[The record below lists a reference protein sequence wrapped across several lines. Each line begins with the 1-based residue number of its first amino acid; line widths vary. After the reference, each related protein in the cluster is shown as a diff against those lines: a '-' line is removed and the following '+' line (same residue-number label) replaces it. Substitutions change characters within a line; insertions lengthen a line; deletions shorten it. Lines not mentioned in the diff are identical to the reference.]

1 MNALF
6 QQLQFSGSTSRRTY
20 WLAVLAG
27 LAVAAVAVLNR
38 DALPQPVPV
47 VVLAAVQLAL
57 VIATLR
63 RLNDA
68 GFSRW
73 WILFA
78 LFPMN
83 IAWDLFHV
91 SVGSSQWQFFD
102 MTMLI
107 RSIPVLIALIAPA
120 VSSDATVR
128 GSVGTA

>member
-20 WLAVLAG
+20 WLAILAG
-27 LAVAAVAVLNR
+27 LAVAAVVLLNR

-57 VIATLR
+57 VIVTLM

-68 GFSRW
+68 GYSRW

-83 IAWDLFHV
+83 IDWDVFRM
-91 SVGSSQWQFFD
+91 SIGPSQWQFFD
-102 MTMLI
+102 VTMLI
-107 RSIPVLIALIAPA
+107 RSIPVLIALVAPA
-120 VSSDATVR
+120 VSPGATAR
-128 GSVGTA
+128 GSAGTA